1 MASVPVPPPYV
12 SKRRIHPPF
21 SHTTPMSCARKLR
34 GVDMTTA
41 VHMWMERVN
50 PKPLSM
56 SLTKHNNKLAS
67 LTT

>member
-1 MASVPVPPPYV
+1 
-12 SKRRIHPPF
+12 
-21 SHTTPMSCARKLR
+21 MSCARKLR